1 MPSLAFLPNLLT
13 LGSVVSA
20 VIGLLSLSRPGG
32 VAATAV
38 AMLCLSVCLVC
49 DVLDGKLARKLG
61 LSSPMGAQLDS
72 LADLLAFGVLPAF
85 AAARAMRPTWEPD
98 AQVSLV
104 TAAFVVAVVVR
115 LARYSE
121 VGLIRNRFGECFVG
135 LPSSV
140 AAIVLMAALVAQE
153 QLHWPSAMLGAVALV
168 LALLMNMRF
177 PFPKRGVGFYPWVLL
192 VPVLLAIVWWPVMRA
207 G

>member
-1 MPSLAFLPNLLT
+1 MPRLAFLPNLVT

-20 VIGLLSLSRPGG
+20 VIGLLSLGGSTG

-38 AMLCLSVCLVC
+38 ATLCLSICLVC

-72 LADLLAFGVLPAF
+72 LADLLAFGLLPAF
-85 AAARAMRPTWEPD
+85 AAARAMRPTGGPGI
-98 AQVSLV
+98 QVSLV
-104 TAAFVVAVVVR
+104 TATFVVAVVVR
-115 LARYSE
+115 LARYPE
-121 VGLIRNRFGECFVG
+121 LGLIRNRFGECFVG

-140 AAIVLMAALVAQE
+140 AAIVLMAAVVARQM
-153 QLHWPSAMLGAVALV
+153 LHWPAAMLAVVPLV
-168 LALLMNMRF
+168 LAALMNLRF
-177 PFPKRGVGFYPWVLL
+177 PFPKRGIGFYPWVLL
-192 VPVLLAIVWWPVMRA
+192 VPVLLAVVWAPVMRA